1 MAISFSNSA
10 GNVTQTDNGYLLVK
24 LTVDSDT
31 KVIAVSNTDAAVVE
45 VKAYLRDVSGAQA
58 TIDSIEAIGT
68 SVQGVIDAGG
78 IPKEDTLDTA

>member
-24 LTVDSDT
+24 LTVDSDI
-31 KVIAVSNTDAAVVE
+31 KVIAVSNTEAAVVE
-45 VKAYLRDVSGAQA
+45 VKAYLRNVSGAQA
-58 TIDSIEAIGT
+58 TIDSIETIGT
-68 SVQGVIDAGG
+68 AVQNRINAGN

>member
-31 KVIAVSNTDAAVVE
+31 KVIAVSNTDAAAVE

-58 TIDSIEAIGT
+58 TIDSIETIGT

-78 IPKEDTLDTA
+78 IPREDTLDTA